1 VTTASPAAEWRRRS
15 ERGSLPLLRLMAWL
29 SLRFGRRSSRVL
41 VRLIAAYFL
50 AFGGAARRASRD
62 FLERSLGRKPTLAE
76 QYRLFFAFAASLH
89 DRVYFL
95 KDRFALF
102 DCDVRGAELFD
113 ANGGAKGV
121 LLMGAHLGSFEV
133 LRACGRHISQRRV
146 AMAMY
151 EENAR
156 RINSVLA
163 AIDPSATQDIV
174 ALGHAESMLHL
185 ARRLDEGAIVGVLAD
200 RTLGDEPVTMIDFLG
215 RPAPF
220 PTGPM
225 RMAAA
230 LRQRVFFMAGLYR
243 GGNRYDIRFEPL
255 ADFSSPQ
262 ELSRDERQKRVA
274 EAVVAYAR
282 CLERY
287 AREAPDNWFNFHD
300 FWSRTA

>member
-1 VTTASPAAEWRRRS
+1 MSSTSSPSAEWTRRS
-15 ERGSLPLLRLMAWL
+15 ERGSLWLVRFMARA
-29 SLRFGRRSSRVL
+29 SLALGRGPSRVL

-50 AFGGAARRASRD
+50 ATGGSARRASRE
-62 FLERSLGRKPTLAE
+62 FLARSLGREPTVAE
-76 QYRLFFAFAASLH
+76 LYRLFFAFSATIH

-95 KDRFALF
+95 KDRFDLF
-102 DCDVRGAELFD
+102 DIEVRGAELCE
-113 ANGGAKGV
+113 GKGA

-133 LRACGRHISQRRV
+133 LRACGRHMTGRRV
-146 AMAMY
+146 AVAMY

-163 AIDPSATQDIV
+163 AVSPAAMQDIV
-174 ALGHAESMLHL
+174 AMGRVDSMLRL
-185 ARRLDEGAIVGVLAD
+185 AAQLDDGALVGVLAD
-200 RTLGDEPVTMIDFLG
+200 RMLGDEPVSMIPFLG

-230 LRQRVFFMAGLYR
+230 LRHRVIFMAGLYR
-243 GGNRYDIRFEPL
+243 GENRYEIRFEWL
-255 ADFSSPQ
+255 ADFSDL
-262 ELSRDERQKRVA
+262 EGLSREERDRRVREATA
-274 EAVVAYAR
+274 EYAR

-300 FWSRTA
+300 FWSRAA